1 MFNLIIGGLD
11 YYITKYGICF
21 AQKTD
26 NLIFHLFSASIDF
39 TMGKSTDDGSD
50 MMKTIIIAVCSAG
63 AYLALVIALTAYCS
77 YRLLMQRKNRKATSI
92 CLKKKLVTDHTV
104 FHFLLCM
111 INRFFLIIDINVPTL
126 YARMNYNINQQ
137 IKITY
142 KIKISKP

>member
-1 MFNLIIGGLD
+1 MQCGGIFSFGYCIDSILQLQTPD
-11 YYITKYGICF
+11 AKEKQKSNKYV
-21 AQKTD
+21 
-26 NLIFHLFSASIDF
+26 SE
-39 TMGKSTDDGSD
+39 
-50 MMKTIIIAVCSAG
+50 
-63 AYLALVIALTAYCS
+63 
-77 YRLLMQRKNRKATSI
+77 
-92 CLKKKLVTDHTV
+92 KKLVTDHIV